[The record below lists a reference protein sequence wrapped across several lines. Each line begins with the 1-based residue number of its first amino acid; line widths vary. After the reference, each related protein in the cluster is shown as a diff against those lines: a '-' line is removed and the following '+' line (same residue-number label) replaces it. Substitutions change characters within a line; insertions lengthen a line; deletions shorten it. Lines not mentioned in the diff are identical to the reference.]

1 MNNGQLDI
9 NAIITAGLLAAIGVT
24 LIAVGKRKNKRTLRT
39 YGSAFIAGA
48 GVYLFV
54 VWADLRE
61 ILTALAAMAAV
72 FIAAYS
78 IDESRRMRQDSI
90 ERENRD
96 RKEWLVNEVAEWLR
110 KLEDEVL
117 SRRHPVKS
125 TFEDMLRTGAKASL
139 EIWLQL
145 DRIDVALTETSVLS
159 RSIRE
164 AEYYQKLT
172 SRLDEGLSTFIG
184 VIMSNLQQRRQ
195 LVFEDAKSPHGEM
208 TRKIHDGTLRQEIE
222 KNYPLIR
229 ELIENDDRPLEGLGL
244 SNQDITVIH
253 LGRNAK
259 AIKQSVLD
267 ALDRAI
273 ELKTSLIQVP

>member
-1 MNNGQLDI
+1 MI
-9 NAIITAGLLAAIGVT
+9 LLV
-24 LIAVGKRKNKRTLRT
+24 AVGIIAITLFVMGSWKNNRMLRTLGISL
-39 YGSAFIAGA
+39 YVAF
-48 GVYLFV
+48 GVCLFIF
-54 VWADLRE
+54 WTDLRE
-61 ILTALAAMAAV
+61 IITAFAAV
-72 FIAAYS
+72 AAVIIAAYS
-78 IDESRRMRQDSI
+78 INESRLMRKESM
-90 ERENRD
+90 ERESRD
-96 RKEWLVNEVAEWLR
+96 RKERLVNEVTNWLR

-117 SRRHPVKS
+117 VRRHPVKS

-139 EIWLQL
+139 ETWVQL
-145 DRIDVALTETSVLS
+145 DRIDVALNETSALS

-184 VIMSNLQQRRQ
+184 VVTSNLNQRRQ

-208 TRKIHDGTLRQEIE
+208 TRKILDGTLRQEIE
-222 KNYPLIR
+222 KDFPLIR

-244 SNQDITVIH
+244 ANQHITVIH

-259 AIKQSVLD
+259 AIKQSILD

-273 ELKTSLIQVP
+273 ELKTSLIQVS

>member
-1 MNNGQLDI
+1 MTI
-9 NAIITAGLLAAIGVT
+9 LLAAIAIVAIILFMMGSCKNRRMLRGVG
-24 LIAVGKRKNKRTLRT
+24 IA
-39 YGSAFIAGA
+39 
-48 GVYLFV
+48 LFV
-54 VWADLRE
+54 LFGACLFVFWTDFRE
-61 ILTALAAMAAV
+61 IALGFAAV
-72 FIAAYS
+72 TAVAIAAVS
-78 IDESRRMRQDSI
+78 IYQSRQMRQDSI
-90 ERENRD
+90 ERESRD
-96 RKEWLVNEVAEWLR
+96 RKERLVNEVAEWLR

-117 SRRHPVKS
+117 VRRHPVKS
-125 TFEDMLRTGAKASL
+125 TFEDMLRTGAKPSL
-139 EIWLQL
+139 ETWLQL

-172 SRLDEGLSTFIG
+172 SRLDEGLGTFIG
-184 VIMSNLQQRRQ
+184 VILSNLKQRRQ
-195 LVFEDAKSPHGEM
+195 LVSEDAESPHGEM
-208 TRKIHDGTLRQEIE
+208 MRKILDGTRRQEI
-222 KNYPLIR
+222 KKDLPLIR

-244 SNQDITVIH
+244 GNQDITVIH